1 MPKLPTLKPLFNNA
15 LQIDIQKLKKAGY
28 LKKDQ
33 HTGGVLSWSAGGH
46 VTGEITF
53 QVNTC
58 FETYQMTLEYN
69 FKKEPRCYS
78 VSIVKRPSNLGKG
91 EVLFF
96 LCPKTGQLCRKL
108 FSIGGYFY
116 HRNAF
121 KGTMYE
127 SQAQSK
133 KMRFFEKR
141 FGALCDK
148 EQIHKQVFS
157 KHLKKTYRG
166 KPTKKYLKLKA
177 LMDKIEKAD
186 FLELEAMLLG

>member
-1 MPKLPTLKPLFNNA
+1 MPKLPTLNPLFNNA
-15 LQIDIQKLKKAGY
+15 LQINIQTLKKLGY
-28 LKKDQ
+28 FEKDQ
-33 HTGGVLSWSAGGH
+33 HKGGLLTWSAGGN

-53 QVNTC
+53 RVDTR
-58 FETYQMTLEYN
+58 FEPYQMTLEYN
-69 FKKEPRCYS
+69 FKKELRCYS
-78 VSIVKRPSNLGKG
+78 VSIAKLPSNLGKG

-96 LCPKTGQLCRKL
+96 VCPKTGRLCRKL

-121 KGTMYE
+121 KGAMYE
-127 SQAQSK
+127 SQTQSK

-148 EQIHKQVFS
+148 DQIYKQVFK

-177 LMDKIEKAD
+177 LLDKIENSNY
-186 FLELEAMLLG
+186 LELEAMFLF

>member
-1 MPKLPTLKPLFNNA
+1 MPKLPTLNPLFDSA
-15 LQIDIQKLKKAGY
+15 LQINIQTLKKSGY
-28 LKKDQ
+28 LEKDQ
-33 HTGGVLSWSAGGH
+33 HKGGLLSWSTGGN

-53 QVNTC
+53 RVNTY
-58 FETYQMTLEYN
+58 FEPYQMTLEYN
-69 FKKEPRCYS
+69 FRNEPRCYP
-78 VSIVKRPSNLGKG
+78 VSIVKQPSNLGKG

-96 LCPKTGQLCRKL
+96 VCPKTGQLCRKL
-108 FSIGGYFY
+108 YSIGGYFY

-127 SQAQSK
+127 SQTQSK

-166 KPTKKYLKLKA
+166 KPTKKYLKLSA
-177 LMDKIEKAD
+177 LIERIERAD
-186 FLELEAMLLG
+186 LLELEAMLLS